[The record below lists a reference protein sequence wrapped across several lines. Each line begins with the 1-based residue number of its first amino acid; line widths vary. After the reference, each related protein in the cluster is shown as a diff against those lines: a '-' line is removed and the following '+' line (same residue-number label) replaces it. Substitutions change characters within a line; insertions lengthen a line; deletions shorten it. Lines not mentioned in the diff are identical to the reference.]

1 MSFHIMRNMS
11 TQVLNIQE
19 TNDEPENKGIFHTKI
34 LKNTKEM

>member
-19 TNDEPENKGIFHTKI
+19 ANNEPDNKGTFHTKI
-34 LKNTKEM
+34 LKNIKGM